1 MSSGQRR
8 GQDGKLYAR
17 HMSYLIPPLMSMLLT
32 FFTQVREEGAVNPP
46 FKTLQI
52 Q

>member
-1 MSSGQRR
+1 MPSRQRSGQDC
-8 GQDGKLYAR
+8 QWYAR
-17 HMSYLIPPLMSMLLT
+17 NMSYPLDVNVFVDLLDPSE
-32 FFTQVREEGAVNPP
+32 RAKGAVNPP